1 MHNQHH
7 RGPTSLKRFA
17 IRRAQKPDR
26 NSTGD
31 NEALTMP
38 SPVNPLFPIV
48 EANLNQNT
56 RLPTN
61 EEQPIETE
69 FVEGHGR
76 GPDTC

>member
-1 MHNQHH
+1 
-7 RGPTSLKRFA
+7 
-17 IRRAQKPDR
+17 
-26 NSTGD
+26 
-31 NEALTMP
+31 MP